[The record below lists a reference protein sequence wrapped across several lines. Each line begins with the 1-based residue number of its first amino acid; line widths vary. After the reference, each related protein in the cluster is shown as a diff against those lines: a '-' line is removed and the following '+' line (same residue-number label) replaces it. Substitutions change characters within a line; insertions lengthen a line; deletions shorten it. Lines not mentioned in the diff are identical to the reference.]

1 MMPLLLIVL
10 FLWLTA
16 GFGRRMATRWLTLC
30 DRPLERFVFSAAIGL
45 GIIAYGTLTIGLF
58 GMLSI
63 VPVSLWLLFTAIT
76 GFSGMRENF
85 EDVVSSVQQ
94 LKFSLKKGAF
104 RSKEGITALL
114 SLCLISICFLI
125 ALFACYL
132 PPSANSWDSL
142 SYHLAAPKIY
152 LSNHRITLLPTQ
164 HHSNFPLTMEM
175 LYTIGLLYSGY
186 SLANL
191 FHLLT
196 TCILCLA
203 ILAFCRRFF
212 TPTAG
217 WIAVSLFIST
227 PLVLWESSI
236 AYIDLGLTLF
246 LFLALYAS
254 VAYVEARRLSSIS
267 TLSCWISLSGVS
279 MGFALGMKYL
289 ALAPMVFIG
298 LFMLINRVPVKM
310 IARYLAI
317 ALLIGSPWY
326 VKNAV
331 WLRNPVYPFAY
342 SVFSG
347 SKYWSEDRSKPYSK
361 EHESFGA
368 EHSLQKPG
376 ETALN
381 LFMTPWNLIVQ
392 YQRPNQL
399 IQPKLYTNVQN
410 FTFTYLIG
418 GASVGLC
425 FSVIFI
431 RRRPRVTGYLTLY
444 ISLMLLCWFFVS
456 QHIRYLIPILPEVC
470 ILAGFSFSHSLE
482 LWEERKSR
490 PLTMI
495 SFGAV
500 SLQALMLMCGIL
512 FLPVRGKPAQEALS
526 LGFAPT
532 ALSLP
537 EIIEEFSHQG
547 RDKQLR
553 SSAANYPAIEWINE
567 NTGKNAGVVLFDDVF
582 GYNLNRPYL
591 WGDRGHSSYI
601 PYDSLRSGRD
611 LTSWFREHGIVYAL
625 CNFQGTAIN
634 GEPPPSDVLEVQ
646 SLLLSWYANRA
657 VGKDWQFLIA
667 DGFRSGGWS
676 VVYVKQGVAVVKM
689 GETK

>member
-1 MMPLLLIVL
+1 MIPLLLITV
-10 FLWLTA
+10 FLWAAT
-16 GFGRRMATRWLTLC
+16 GFGRRIASRWLTLC
-30 DRPLERFVFSAAIGL
+30 DRPLERFVFSASIGL
-45 GIIAYGTLTIGLF
+45 GITAYGILILGLL
-58 GMLSI
+58 GILSI
-63 VPVSLWLLFTAIT
+63 IPVSLWLLFTAII
-76 GFSGMRENF
+76 GVSGMRENF
-85 EDVVSSVQQ
+85 EDIINCFKELKVSFNGGSY
-94 LKFSLKKGAF
+94 
-104 RSKEGITALL
+104 RSKEGIVALL
-114 SLCLISICFLI
+114 SLCLISVCLLI
-125 ALFACYL
+125 ALLACYL
-132 PPSANSWDSL
+132 PPGANSWDSL

-152 LSNHRITLLPTQ
+152 IANHRISLLPTQ

-175 LYTIGLLYSGY
+175 LYTIGLIYSGY

-196 TCILCLA
+196 MCILCLA

-212 TPTAG
+212 TPIAG
-217 WIAVSLFIST
+217 WIAVALFIST

-267 TLSCWISLSGVS
+267 TLSCWISLCGVS

-298 LFMLINRVPVKM
+298 LFMVFNRVPFKM

-317 ALLIGSPWY
+317 ALILGSPWY

-342 SVFSG
+342 SVFSD

-376 ETALN
+376 QTALN
-381 LFMTPWNLIVQ
+381 LIMTPWNLIAQ
-392 YQRPNQL
+392 YQKPNQS

-410 FTFTYLIG
+410 FTFTYFIG
-418 GASVGLC
+418 GASIGLC

-444 ISLMLLCWFFVS
+444 ISLMLLSWFFIS

-470 ILAGFSFSHSLE
+470 ILAGFSFSHSLS
-482 LWEERKSR
+482 LWETRKSR
-490 PLTMI
+490 PLTVI
-495 SFGAV
+495 SFYAV
-500 SLQALMLMCGIL
+500 ILQALMLICGVL
-512 FLPVRGKPAQEALS
+512 FLPVRGRPAQEALS
-526 LGFAPT
+526 LGLAPT

-537 EIIEEFSHQG
+537 EILEEFAPDG
-547 RDKQLR
+547 REKHLR

-567 NTGKNAGVVLFDDVF
+567 NSAKNEGVVLFDDVF

-601 PYDSLRSGRD
+601 PYDSLRSGRE
-611 LTSWFREHGIVYAL
+611 LTSWFREHGLVYAL
-625 CNFQGTAIN
+625 YNFQGIAAN
-634 GEPPPSDVLEVQ
+634 GEPLPSDVLEVQ
-646 SLLLSWYANRA
+646 SLLLSWYSNRA
-657 VGKDWQFLIA
+657 VGKDWQYLIA
-667 DGFRSGGWS
+667 DGFRSGGWR

-689 GETK
+689 EEMK